1 VWRTVRRVWAFL
13 GTVAL
18 VGFAGWMLIAYRATD
33 EARAAFQGNDRVGVE
48 DGAHFLTFR
57 PRTGRAGVGLL
68 FFPGAL
74 VDPVAYAPLA
84 LHVAEAG
91 YPVLIV
97 RLPRRG
103 AFGGADGPGVLDRA
117 RGAME
122 SVEGVRRWVVGG
134 HSRGGAVAARLVHTD
149 PSQVT
154 GLVLIG
160 TSHPRDFSLA
170 QTPVPVTRVYG
181 TRDTVADVEKL
192 EATRS
197 NLPPATRL
205 VPIEG
210 GNHSQF
216 GHLGFL
222 LGDSWARIPREEQQR
237 LTRRA
242 VTDALEVAAAEV
254 Q

>member
-1 VWRTVRRVWAFL
+1 MVRRMWAVL
-13 GTVAL
+13 GTVAF
-18 VGFAGWMLIAYRATD
+18 VVFTGWMLIAYRATD
-33 EARAAFQGNDRVGVE
+33 EAKGALQGNDRVSVE
-48 DGAHFLTFR
+48 DGAHYLTVR
-57 PRTGRAGVGLL
+57 PKTGVAGVGLL
-68 FFPGAL
+68 FFPGGL

-84 LHVAEAG
+84 LRVAEAG

-103 AFGGADGPGVLDRA
+103 AFGGADGPEVLDSA

-149 PSQVT
+149 PSGVA
-154 GLVLIG
+154 GLILIG

-170 QTPVPVTRVYG
+170 RTPVPVTRVYG

-192 EATRS
+192 EATRV

-216 GHLGFL
+216 GYFGFL
-222 LGDSWARIPREEQQR
+222 LGDSRATISREEQQR

-242 VTDALEVAAAEV
+242 MTDALEAAAKD
-254 Q
+254 